1 MRRLS
6 SRTLPFLVALCLA
19 LLVLVGAAHARVSS
33 REYLE
38 QQLATST
45 DFRNRTQA
53 ALALG
58 RLADPRSRQALERSL
73 ASDSNPAVRAAAAV
87 SLGRLRDQRAI
98 PALRRASRDEAA
110 AVRRQAE
117 AAIAEINSPAAAA
130 AAVAATPSAVP
141 TAAPAPAINW
151 RSVRHVVAVG
161 EVSHASTV
169 AGARL
174 VAPLRAAVLTGLAGV
189 EGVAPFASSSEIG
202 QDATQEIAR
211 RRLPRFR
218 IDAVL
223 NSVQRTE
230 QNGQVRM
237 RCGVNLTLYEESSR
251 NVLGM
256 LSGSATAAEPAGQG
270 RDQDA
275 RMTNA
280 ALNAAVRSA
289 LSTARAA
296 LDRASNR

>member
-1 MRRLS
+1 MRRLFP
-6 SRTLPFLVALCLA
+6 RTLPFLVALCLA
-19 LLVLVGAAHARVSS
+19 LLVLVGAAGARVSS

-38 QQLATST
+38 QQLATSN

-58 RLADPRSRQALERSL
+58 RLADPRSRAALERSL
-73 ASDSNPAVRAAAAV
+73 ASDDNPAVRAAVAV
-87 SLGRLRDQRAI
+87 SLGKLHDRRAI

-110 AVRRQAE
+110 SVRRQAE
-117 AAIAEINSPAAAA
+117 AAILEINSPAQ
-130 AAVAATPSAVP
+130 AVAATPGVSP
-141 TAAPAPAINW
+141 TAAPTPAINW

-161 EVSHASTV
+161 EISNASSV
-169 AGARL
+169 GGPHFEG
-174 VAPLRAAVLTGLAGV
+174 PLRTAVLTGLAGV
-189 EGVAPFASSSEIG
+189 EGVAPFASSSDIG
-202 QDATQEIAR
+202 QDATQEINR

-223 NSVQRTE
+223 RTVERSE
-230 QNGQVRM
+230 QNGQLRM
-237 RCGVNLTLYEESSR
+237 RCGVNLTLYDETSR

-256 LSGSATAAEPAGQG
+256 LTGSATAAEPAGQG

-275 RMTNA
+275 RMTTA

-289 LSTARAA
+289 LSTAGTA
-296 LDRASNR
+296 LQRASQR

>member
-6 SRTLPFLVALCLA
+6 PRTLPFLVALCLA
-19 LLVLVGAAHARVSS
+19 LLVLVGAAGARVSS

-38 QQLATST
+38 QQLVTST

-58 RLADPRSRQALERSL
+58 RLADARSRAPLERAL
-73 ASDSNPAVRAAAAV
+73 ASDSNPAVRAAAAL
-87 SLGRLRDQRAI
+87 SLGKLRDRRAI

-110 AVRRQAE
+110 SVRRQAE
-117 AAIAEINSPAAAA
+117 AAIAEIDTPAGPGAAPA
-130 AAVAATPSAVP
+130 GVTTPG
-141 TAAPAPAINW
+141 AAPAPAINW
-151 RSVRHVVAVG
+151 RTVRHVVAVG
-161 EVSHASTV
+161 EVSNASTV
-169 AGARL
+169 PGPRL
-174 VAPLRAAVLTGLAGV
+174 VAPLRSAVLTGLATV

-223 NSVQRTE
+223 STVQRTE

-237 RCGVNLTLYEESSR
+237 RCGVNLTLYEEASR

-256 LSGSATAAEPAGQG
+256 LTGSATAAEPAGQG

-289 LSTARAA
+289 LTTARAA
-296 LDRASNR
+296 LDRASRR

>member
-6 SRTLPFLVALCLA
+6 PRTLPFLVALCLA
-19 LLVLVGAAHARVSS
+19 LLVLVGAAGARVSS

-38 QQLATST
+38 QQLVTST

-58 RLADPRSRQALERSL
+58 RLADARSRAALERAL
-73 ASDSNPAVRAAAAV
+73 ASDSNPAVRAAAAL
-87 SLGRLRDQRAI
+87 SLGMLRDRRAI

-110 AVRRQAE
+110 SVRRQAE
-117 AAIAEINSPAAAA
+117 AAIAEIDTPAAGPGAA
-130 AAVAATPSAVP
+130 PAGVTTPG
-141 TAAPAPAINW
+141 AAPAPAINW
-151 RSVRHVVAVG
+151 RTVRHVVAVG
-161 EVSHASTV
+161 EVSNASTV
-169 AGARL
+169 PGPRL
-174 VAPLRAAVLTGLAGV
+174 VAPLRSAVLTGLATV

-223 NSVQRTE
+223 STVQRTE

-237 RCGVNLTLYEESSR
+237 RCGVNLTLYEEASR

-256 LSGSATAAEPAGQG
+256 LTGSATAAEPAGQG
-270 RDQDA
+270 RDQDT

-296 LDRASNR
+296 LDRASRR

>member
-1 MRRLS
+1 M
-6 SRTLPFLVALCLA
+6 
-19 LLVLVGAAHARVSS
+19 
-33 REYLE
+33 
-38 QQLATST
+38 
-45 DFRNRTQA
+45 
-53 ALALG
+53 
-58 RLADPRSRQALERSL
+58 DPPE
-73 ASDSNPAVRAAAAV
+73 
-87 SLGRLRDQRAI
+87 
-98 PALRRASRDEAA
+98 
-110 AVRRQAE
+110 
-117 AAIAEINSPAAAA
+117 
-130 AAVAATPSAVP
+130 AVAANP
-141 TAAPAPAINW
+141 TSAPAATPTPAINW

-161 EVSHASTV
+161 EVSNASTV

-174 VAPLRAAVLTGLAGV
+174 VAPLRSAVLTGLAGV
-189 EGVAPFASSSEIG
+189 EGVAPFGSTDDIG
-202 QDATQEIAR
+202 QEASQEITR

-223 NSVQRTE
+223 NIVQRTE

-237 RCGVNLTLYEESSR
+237 RCGVNLTLYDEASR

-270 RDQDA
+270 RDQDS

-296 LDRASNR
+296 LDRASSR